1 MYVSLFPLQ
10 KYIIL
15 FMMKTLNRKR
25 IVSLHHQICIQTR
38 GFGVQFACERQFF
51 SLFFLFVAELSRC
64 RNMKVKKVRKKIQ
77 RTNIRR
83 IFASRKQKTGSHSA
97 TEKSSLEQ
105 NQLSLLKIKPNVQQL
120 ED

>member
-1 MYVSLFPLQ
+1 
-10 KYIIL
+10 
-15 FMMKTLNRKR
+15 MKTLNRKR
-25 IVSLHHQICIQTR
+25 IVSLHHQICMKTR

-83 IFASRKQKTGSHSA
+83 IFASRKQKQAAIPLQKRARWNRIS
-97 TEKSSLEQ
+97 
-105 NQLSLLKIKPNVQQL
+105 
-120 ED
+120 